1 MSTRALLAQLPLLP
15 SADPHNEIV
24 TLLHKFK
31 RDLELHVKGV
41 SDADESDFED
51 EMGLIQAIRP
61 AGALPYGDS
70 RDSVS
75 ARLSVAVWGRDTSAL
90 LRFGKLKK
98 KFSST

>member
-24 TLLHKFK
+24 MLLHKFK

-61 AGALPYGDS
+61 AQE
-70 RDSVS
+70 
-75 ARLSVAVWGRDTSAL
+75 
-90 LRFGKLKK
+90 RFRMAIRETE
-98 KFSST
+98 SPPV